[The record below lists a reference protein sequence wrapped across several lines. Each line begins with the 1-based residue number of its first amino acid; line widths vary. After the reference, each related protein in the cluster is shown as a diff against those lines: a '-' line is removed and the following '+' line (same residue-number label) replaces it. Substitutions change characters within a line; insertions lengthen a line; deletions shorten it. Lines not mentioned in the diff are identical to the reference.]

1 MRERRRYNQNNFLLE
16 NPEYHLKYLEL
27 LKESRIWNNS
37 GQYWMGRES
46 MRRANCLLKGDIEGY
61 KQVKHSHE
69 LSYPF
74 LLQR

>member
-1 MRERRRYNQNNFLLE
+1 
-16 NPEYHLKYLEL
+16 
-27 LKESRIWNNS
+27 
-37 GQYWMGRES
+37 MGRES
-46 MRRANCLLKGDIEGY
+46 MRRANCLLKGDTDGY